1 MSPRFS
7 TLLSEHESPCES
19 IKGPPKIVL
28 EPKHEKRDSGIAGIE
43 EHSHSDTIKILT
55 TDSKKDLLCHSDTE
69 SSLGTDPGKE
79 GEGGETE
86 GETTEDEGEAEGMVT
101 RIDEVCVCVS
111 IYMYMHVSLS
121 TVHVS
126 HTHVHVI
133 THKCMLIHTHCPPI
147 KYINSASLSLIL
159 SSALRGRRRT
169 NRALQEAQR
178 HQTSAK
184 NHLTNST
191 HASFL
196 ASKGLQHILTS
207 YHSSVI
213 RTSLLSFAEFGSCW
227 SSCKEKDG

>member
-101 RIDEVCVCVS
+101 RIDEVCVCVCVCQFTCTCMS
-111 IYMYMHVSLS
+111 LCLLYMCHILMYM
-121 TVHVS
+121 
-126 HTHVHVI
+126 
-133 THKCMLIHTHCPPI
+133 
-147 KYINSASLSLIL
+147 
-159 SSALRGRRRT
+159 
-169 NRALQEAQR
+169 
-178 HQTSAK
+178 
-184 NHLTNST
+184 
-191 HASFL
+191 
-196 ASKGLQHILTS
+196 
-207 YHSSVI
+207 
-213 RTSLLSFAEFGSCW
+213 
-227 SSCKEKDG
+227 